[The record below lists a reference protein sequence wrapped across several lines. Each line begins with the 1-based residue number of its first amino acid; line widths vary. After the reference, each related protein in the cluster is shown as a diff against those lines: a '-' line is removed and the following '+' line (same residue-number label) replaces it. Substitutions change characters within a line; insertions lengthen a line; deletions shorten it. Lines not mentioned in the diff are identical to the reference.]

1 MSEVAVA
8 RNASVSAS
16 VKLAAFAAGRKAGK
30 TNKEIAASL
39 GMKEGSF
46 SVSISQLRKRFAE
59 DAAAKA
65 AKGETVVNPFVEI
78 DKLKVT
84 RSAAGKNV
92 FDNAELLAA
101 LDAGDEDVE
110 ERADVFNATEVA
122 AEGETAA
129 S

>member
-8 RNASVSAS
+8 RNASVSREA
-16 VKLAAFAAGRKAGK
+16 KLAAYAAGRKAGK
-30 TNKEIAASL
+30 TNKEIAESL
-39 GMKEGSF
+39 GMKESSF

-65 AKGETVVNPFVEI
+65 ANGVTVVNPFVEI
-78 DKLKVT
+78 DKLK
-84 RSAAGKNV
+84 AARTAASKNV
-92 FDNAELLAA
+92 FDNADLLAA
-101 LDAGDEDVE
+101 LDTETE
-110 ERADVFNATEVA
+110 TETAD

>member
-8 RNASVSAS
+8 RNASVSANA
-16 VKLAAFAAGRKAGK
+16 KLAAYAAGRKAGK

-39 GMKEGSF
+39 GMKESSF

-65 AKGETVVNPFVEI
+65 AAGVTVVNPFVEI
-78 DKLKVT
+78 DKLKT
-84 RSAAGKNV
+84 ARTSASKNV
-92 FDNAELLAA
+92 FDNADLLAA
-101 LDAGDEDVE
+101 LDAEPE
-110 ERADVFNATEVA
+110 TAD
-122 AEGETAA
+122 AEGETSA